1 MKAKATGFELP
12 LSYQQILSWVLLTL
26 WTFSYYAF
34 IIPVKP
40 IGTAVGMS
48 FVLFACVVVV
58 IVYGIIVIRSDPT
71 DDFVRVYRE
80 CVKEDRSFP
89 VSINTFC
96 SLCSSAVQEGSKHCM
111 VCYRCVDQF
120 DHHCT
125 WVNNCI
131 GKANYYLFIKL
142 ICALEVLLVI
152 VLGSS
157 IDFLSYA
164 YSHSSEYSDSVERYY
179 GSGKDLV
186 GIGIVMCST
195 ITTGIVACLNTYLIV
210 FHIYLIKKGITTYQF
225 LKGTDNKVSAER
237 TNEKVSEA
245 ELELLKVSN

>member
-1 MKAKATGFELP
+1 M
-12 LSYQQILSWVLLTL
+12 
-26 WTFSYYAF
+26 
-34 IIPVKP
+34 
-40 IGTAVGMS
+40 
-48 FVLFACVVVV
+48 LFACVVVV
-58 IVYGIIVIRSDPT
+58 IVYGIMVIRSDPT

-96 SLCSSAVQEGSKHCM
+96 SLCSSAVQEGNKHCM

-152 VLGSS
+152 VLG
-157 IDFLSYA
+157 
-164 YSHSSEYSDSVERYY
+164 
-179 GSGKDLV
+179 LV
-186 GIGIVMCST
+186 
-195 ITTGIVACLNTYLIV
+195 LI
-210 FHIYLIKKGITTYQF
+210 F
-225 LKGTDNKVSAER
+225 
-237 TNEKVSEA
+237 
-245 ELELLKVSN
+245 